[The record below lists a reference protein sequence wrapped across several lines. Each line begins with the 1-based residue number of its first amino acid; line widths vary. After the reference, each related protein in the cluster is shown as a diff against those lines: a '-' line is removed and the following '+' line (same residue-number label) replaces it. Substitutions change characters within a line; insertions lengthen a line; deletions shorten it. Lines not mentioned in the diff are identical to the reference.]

1 VEALHTSA
9 DNVNQARILGLDL
22 DSHRPVA
29 VLIVLAGVLI
39 PVAVLAAPA
48 LLGRWLITP
57 AVCRSRED
65 SAGLEVPWMAR
76 IPTSGAGGTAR
87 NCAPGPVPLWRPLP
101 APACAAQSSRG
112 RGRLFQGF
120 MPMARRRQIY
130 EGKAKILY
138 EGPEPGTLIQYFKDD
153 ATAFNAQKK
162 GTINGKGVL
171 NNRISE
177 HIFTLLGNIGIP
189 HHFIRRLNMREQLI
203 RQVEIVPVEVVVR
216 NVAAGTL
223 SKRLGIEEGTQLPRT
238 IIEYF
243 YKDDALGDP
252 MITDEHIACF
262 GWASQ
267 EEMHDMADLAIRVND
282 FLSGL
287 FAGIGIR
294 LVDFKLEFGRI
305 WDNDYSRIILADE
318 ISPDGCRLWDIVTQ
332 EKLDKD
338 RFRRDLGGEVE
349 AYQEVA
355 RRLGL
360 LPEGADNSV
369 LDLESHRKKRGK

>member
-1 VEALHTSA
+1 MS
-9 DNVNQARILGLDL
+9 
-22 DSHRPVA
+22 
-29 VLIVLAGVLI
+29 
-39 PVAVLAAPA
+39 
-48 LLGRWLITP
+48 
-57 AVCRSRED
+57 
-65 SAGLEVPWMAR
+65 
-76 IPTSGAGGTAR
+76 
-87 NCAPGPVPLWRPLP
+87 
-101 APACAAQSSRG
+101 
-112 RGRLFQGF
+112 
-120 MPMARRRQIY
+120 RRRQIY

-153 ATAFNAQKK
+153 ATAFNAQKR
-162 GTINGKGVL
+162 GTISGKGVL

-177 HIFTLLGNIGIP
+177 HIFTLLGTIGIP

-203 RQVEIVPVEVVVR
+203 RQVEIIPIEVVVR

-223 SKRLGIEEGTQLPRT
+223 STRLGIEEGTQLPRT
-238 IIEYF
+238 IIEYY

-252 MITDEHIACF
+252 MIADEHIACF

-267 EEMHDMADLAIRVND
+267 EEMNDIADMAVRVND
-282 FLSGL
+282 FMCGL

-305 WDNDYSRIILADE
+305 WENEYPRVILADE
-318 ISPDGCRLWDIVTQ
+318 ISPDGCRLWDMTTN

-338 RFRRDLGGEVE
+338 RFRRDLGGEAE

-360 LPEGADNSV
+360 MPEGDSNMV
-369 LDLESHRKKRGK
+369 LDLDKHRQKKGR